1 MSQLQDCCHLE
12 GETPIEIRTV
22 LGKIRFNIQRMKA
35 LVEIFFDWRIAG
47 RQAPRPE
54 GAMTFLATVD
64 R

>member
-1 MSQLQDCCHLE
+1 MSHLQDCCHLE

-35 LVEIFFDWRIAG
+35 VDDWRIAG